1 MIGLLMV
8 MGMIFRKKL
17 EHGYGYMEDGLLDN
31 VDSIIVKVVLL
42 LIMPYPFLGDIEIE
56 LQYSDSDFKEVPYQ
70 FKLNYILIMLAIFR
84 TCYFASSFLVR
95 SKYIT
100 PRANRIC
107 NLYGA
112 KHGVIF
118 CLRAIFKDSPFAFIS
133 TIFLLSV
140 FIFAFLFRIAE
151 YQIYKVS
158 SFTMYSDMAWMTI
171 ITMTSVGYGDYSPKT
186 PLGRLMGALCVSWG
200 VLIVSVMVVVMT
212 NAFSMNR
219 STPCLS

>member
-1 MIGLLMV
+1 MLL
-8 MGMIFRKKL
+8 RKKF
-17 EHGYGYMEDGLLDN
+17 EQGYGYMEDGLLDN
-31 VDSIIVKVVLL
+31 VDSIIVRVILL
-42 LIMPYPFLGDIEIE
+42 LIMPYPFLGDIEIQ
-56 LQYSDSDFKEVPYQ
+56 LQYSDSDFKEVPYS
-70 FKLNYILIMLAIFR
+70 FKLNYILIMLTIFR
-84 TCYFASSFLVR
+84 TCYFASSFLVK

-107 NLYGA
+107 GLYGA
-112 KHGVIF
+112 KPGVIF
-118 CLRAIFKDSPFAFIS
+118 CLRAIFKDSPFSFIS

-140 FIFAFLFRIAE
+140 FVFAFLFRIAE
-151 YQIYKVS
+151 YQIYNVS

-186 PLGRLMGALCVSWG
+186 PLGRIMGALCVSWG

-219 STPCLS
+219 SILSFK